1 MALTTGDL
9 AQLKAAY
16 ENMSVYNKPVDNNMS
31 IYGVDGSAT
40 QTDNTI
46 QQDQET
52 GIAELLLPNT
62 NMLSFNQNDG
72 NNNYVNRN
80 IDYDNLIIRNQNT
93 DQKSNFFTDAMDN
106 IKSYAEKNKILSG
119 IMKAGQFI
127 KDPLM
132 AGATSILGMLPERD
146 PRQGALE
153 DFYGENFGTTSTGS
167 VASGIMQGY
176 NPVSGGLFGGETQYG
191 LGPAIEE
198 RIENIKNTLTKLSK
212 SGGKYNYNT
221 LMLTDPDAYET
232 ANEKTK
238 KQLDKIRQLQAVKAA
253 EQQAQAVSDEDL
265 KNIQKIQAHTG
276 QGLSQYRMDRPAS
289 ERQFTGHGTS
299 GMGRDP
305 KDKMAQG
312 GRIRYGEGG
321 IVTL

>member
-1 MALTTGDL
+1 MVLTTGDL

-46 QQDQET
+46 LQDQET

-299 GMGRDP
+299 GMGRD
-305 KDKMAQG
+305 KSKLMAHG